1 MKYISNE
8 WSEKHKELGKTI
20 RNKYK
25 FEQSMELLTNLHA
38 QLHSSRV
45 SNSNEINYI
54 NPLIND
60 LNTNEYA
67 IMPGSKDETIAWVLW
82 HIARIEDLTINILI
96 MNEQQVFN
104 SEWQSKLNV
113 GISDTA
119 NALTDD
125 EIMELSKKICIN
137 ELLNYR
143 DAVGI
148 RTQEVLKQLVHD
160 EMKKKIQKERIERIL
175 SEGGVTEQDESIW
188 LLDFWGK
195 KDYAGILL
203 MPPTRHVTLHLND
216 CYKWKEK
223 IRTKKKFFRIK

>member
-8 WSEKHKELGKTI
+8 WSEKHKELGKII

-67 IMPGSKDETIAWVLW
+67 IMPGSKDETIAWVF
-82 HIARIEDLTINILI
+82 LI

-113 GISDTA
+113 GISDTG

-148 RTQEVLKQLVHD
+148 RTQEVLKHLVHD

-175 SEGGVTEQDESIW
+175 SEGGVTEQDEFIW

-216 CYKWKEK
+216 YYKWKEK